1 MTLTVGSLCSGYEG
15 MGLALR
21 LAGWRFDLAWV
32 ADNDP
37 AATEVLAHHHPGVP
51 NLGDITAVDWAEVE
65 RVAILAAGFPC
76 TNVSCAGRRAG
87 IGEGT
92 QSGVWSHVV
101 RAIDTLRPRLVVLE
115 NVPGLLSTPANRSV
129 DEPGADRDLEP
140 GPSDLGDGPDRPLLR
155 AAGAVLGDLADL
167 GFDAVWTV
175 VSAASVGAPHLRR
188 RVFVLAWP
196 AADPPRVG
204 HGNPWPEGGQ
214 ELAAATVGGPVRPD
228 GVALLPTPVAHD
240 TGRTP
245 EAHLAMRAA
254 TGHASVTSLAVAAA
268 LLPTPNATDGQ
279 GGPREVPAART
290 HGGKDHGPRLRDVAP
305 LLPTP
310 TAADSDHASTSYV
323 RGNPTLVGA
332 LLPTP
337 AARVAGRGSGY
348 GDQSGR
354 PLSETVMRLLPTP
367 AARLGDS
374 RGTPNPETAERRM
387 HDEGRRN
394 LEDAL
399 VLLPTPRVAAKRTS
413 RGAIT
418 NSSSSPSLEQA
429 IEIAQGVLP
438 RELDSWDDAPT
449 SWQPADGTDR
459 WGDYASAIHR
469 WETVTGRPAPDP
481 TEPGRNGP
489 PRLASRFA
497 EWMHGLPDGYV
508 TGLVD
513 RNAALRLVGNGIV
526 PLQGAA
532 AVRQLVAI
540 ATHLLAQENTE

>member
-1 MTLTVGSLCSGYEG
+1 MTLTAGSLCSGYGGLE
-15 MGLALR
+15 LALR

-37 AATEVLAHHHPGVP
+37 DATEVLAHHHPGAP

-92 QSGVWSHVV
+92 QSGLWSHIA
-101 RAIDTLRPRLVVLE
+101 RAIDILRPRLVVLE

-129 DEPGADRDLEP
+129 DEPGADSDLEP
-140 GPSDLGDGPDRPLLR
+140 GPAGLGDGAGRPLLR
-155 AAGAVLGDLADL
+155 AAGAVVGDLAVL
-167 GFDAVWTV
+167 GYDAVWTV

-188 RVFVLAWP
+188 RIFVLAWP

-214 ELAAATVGGPVRPD
+214 ELAAAALGGAVRPD
-228 GVALLPTPVAHD
+228 GLTDGP
-240 TGRTP
+240 
-245 EAHLAMRAA
+245 
-254 TGHASVTSLAVAAA
+254 A

-279 GGPREVPAART
+279 GGPRAVPAVRT
-290 HGGKDHGPRLRDVAP
+290 NRGKDHGPRLRDVAP

-310 TAADSDHASTSYV
+310 NAALGRGTGFPSEATARERFD
-323 RGNPTLVGA
+323 RGTRCLDDAIA

-337 AARVAGRGSGY
+337 AARDAGRGSGY
-348 GDQSGR
+348 GDQPGR
-354 PLSETVMRLLPTP
+354 PLSETILRVGPPFDPSVALLPKPRATDGSKGGP
-367 AARLGDS
+367 NQRGSSGDLMLPS
-374 RGTPNPETAERRM
+374 AVTQ
-387 HDEGRRN
+387 
-394 LEDAL
+394 
-399 VLLPTPRVAAKRTS
+399 LLPTPRVAATRTS
-413 RGAIT
+413 RGAIAD
-418 NSSSSPSLEQA
+418 SSSSPSLEQA
-429 IEIAQGVLP
+429 IEIARGVLP
-438 RELDSWDDAPT
+438 RELDSWDDAPA

-459 WGDYASAIHR
+459 WGDYAPAIHR
-469 WETVTGRPAPDP
+469 WEAVTGRPAPDP
-481 TEPGRNGP
+481 TEPGRNGQ

-540 ATHLLAQENTE
+540 VTHLLAQEPAA